1 MPSQVKTPSP
11 ISSSSSPRARSKT
24 RDLRFTVRIKAAPDQ
39 VYKALTSAT
48 ELCRWWL
55 QGAETDARS
64 SGRFRMVWPKL
75 KRKHG
80 PGPAARVFPPN
91 VCLGD
96 SEGYF
101 VDLQPGQ
108 KVAWMWKVGR
118 GTKYPAL
125 STFFI
130 EKNRSRGCD
139 VTLLHGGFSSKPEA
153 DRYFEGC
160 AQGWEDCL
168 AKLKLYLETGRTC
181 RSQALT
187 FASLDELLKQSKRG

>member
-1 MPSQVKTPSP
+1 MPMSQVKLA
-11 ISSSSSPRARSKT
+11 SSPVRSRSKT
-24 RDLRFTVRIKAAPDQ
+24 RDLRFTVRIKATPEQ
-39 VYKALTSAT
+39 IYKALTSAT

-64 SGRFRMVWPKL
+64 AGRFRMVWPKL

-80 PGPAARVFPPN
+80 PATRMFPPN

-96 SEGYF
+96 SEGHF

-108 KVAWMWKVGR
+108 KVAWLWKVGR
-118 GTKYPAL
+118 AAKYPPL

-130 EKNRSRGCD
+130 EHKRGGCD
-139 VTLLHGGFSSKPEA
+139 VTLLHGGFSSKPDA
-153 DRYFEGC
+153 DRYFQGC
-160 AQGWEDCL
+160 AEGWEDCL
-168 AKLKLYLETGRTC
+168 SKLKLYLETGRTC

-187 FASLDELLKQSKRG
+187 FAALDELLKPARRS